1 MKHLRKLPVAMAH
14 ALTALC
20 LAAYASTAAA
30 ADKVKLRLD
39 WSFGAEHAGFF
50 VAQEKGY
57 FRQENLEVQLLPG
70 EGSSVTVK
78 LVGNGDAEFGYA
90 TAEQVLLA
98 AAKGLPV
105 KSVAVVLQQN
115 PNALVFREKQ
125 QIRDI
130 RTDLTG
136 KTVGVMFKSSTG
148 KQWEALK
155 RRMSIDASKFREV
168 PADQAIVP
176 LITANRIDV
185 GIGFYFN
192 EAIRL
197 RAAGEAVNWI
207 TFTELG
213 MPMYSSAL
221 LTSGKLVDA
230 RPDLVQRMT
239 RAVMKGWKFSEQNPE
254 EALKIFLSMNPGIDP
269 KFSGL
274 KLPEVIKL
282 MQSDDVS
289 KHGLGHSN
297 EKAWS
302 RLQDDLAAMGILDTR
317 IDVKTVYTNQFLS
330 N

>member
-1 MKHLRKLPVAMAH
+1 MK
-14 ALTALC
+14 LTTLARRTIVQLLC
-20 LAAYASTAAA
+20 LACLTASGVASAG
-30 ADKVKLRLD
+30 DKVKLRLD

-50 VAQEKGY
+50 VAREKG
-57 FRQENLEVQLLPG
+57 FFKEENLEVDLLPG

-105 KSVAVVLQQN
+105 RSVAVVLQQN
-115 PNALVFREKQ
+115 PNALVFREGQKIQ
-125 QIRDI
+125 DI
-130 RTDLTG
+130 KTDLAG

-155 RRMSIDASKFREV
+155 RRMNIDATKFKEV

-185 GIGFYFN
+185 GVGFYFN

-207 TFTELG
+207 TFTQLG

-221 LTSGKLVDA
+221 VTNEKLIKSN
-230 RPDLVQRMT
+230 PDLVKRVT
-239 RAVMKGWKFSEQNPE
+239 RAVMKGWMFTQKNPS
-254 EALKIFLSMNPGIDP
+254 EALKIFLAANPTIDP
-269 KFSGL
+269 KFSEL

-282 MQSDDVS
+282 MQSDDVVQN
-289 KHGLGHSN
+289 GLGHSTEN
-297 EKAWS
+297 AWS
-302 RLQDDLAAMGILDTR
+302 SLQNDLNSMGIMDTK
-317 IDVKTVYTNQFLS
+317 IDVKTAFTNEFITR
-330 N
+330 

>member
-1 MKHLRKLPVAMAH
+1 MTFKFVARRALLPAIWIACVAMSS
-14 ALTALC
+14 
-20 LAAYASTAAA
+20 AANA

-39 WSFGAEHAGFF
+39 WTFGAEHAGFF
-50 VAQEKGY
+50 VARDKGY
-57 FRQENLEVQLLPG
+57 FKDENVEVDLLPG

-105 KSVAVVLQQN
+105 RSVAVVLQQN
-115 PNALVFREKQ
+115 PNALVFREGQKIQ
-125 QIRDI
+125 DI
-130 RTDLTG
+130 KTDLAG

-155 RRMSIDASKFREV
+155 RRMNIDATKFKEV

-197 RAAGEAVNWI
+197 RSAGEAVNWI
-207 TFTELG
+207 TFTQLG

-221 LTSGKLVDA
+221 LTNEKLIKTN
-230 RPDLVQRMT
+230 PDLVRRVT
-239 RAVMKGWKFSEQNPE
+239 RAVMKGWQFTQQNPT
-254 EALKIFLSMNPGIDP
+254 EALKVFLAANPTIDP
-269 KFSGL
+269 KFSEL
-274 KLPEVIKL
+274 KLPEVINL
-282 MQSDDVS
+282 MKSEDVVQN
-289 KHGLGHSN
+289 GLGHST
-297 EKAWS
+297 EKAWRS
-302 RLQDDLAAMGILDTR
+302 LQDDLNSMGIMDTK
-317 IDVKTVYTNQFLS
+317 IDVKTAFTNEFI
-330 N
+330 NK